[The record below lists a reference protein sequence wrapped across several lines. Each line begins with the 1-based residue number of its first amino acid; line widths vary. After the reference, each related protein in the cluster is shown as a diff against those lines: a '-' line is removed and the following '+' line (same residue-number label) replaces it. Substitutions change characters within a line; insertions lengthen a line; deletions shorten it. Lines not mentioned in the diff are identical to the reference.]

1 MKTDAERLAEL
12 DTHAK
17 KLEAAQVKLVRRL
30 EDLERSCATTQAV
43 IRQVH
48 LALLQDDREFAL
60 RLVLEELSRVETEH
74 KGPPPLSS
82 DRAQADD

>member
-12 DTHAK
+12 DTYAR
-17 KLEAAQVKLVRRL
+17 KLEAAQVESVRRL

-60 RLVLEELSRVETEH
+60 RLVLEELSRVESEH
-74 KGPPPLSS
+74 KGPRPLS
-82 DRAQADD
+82 DRAAC

>member
-12 DTHAK
+12 DTYAK
-17 KLEAAQVKLVRRL
+17 KLEAAQVELVRRL
-30 EDLERSCATTQAV
+30 EDLERSCATMQAV

-48 LALLQDDREFAL
+48 RALVQDDREFAL
-60 RLVLEELSRVETEH
+60 RLVLEELSRVESDH
-74 KGPPPLSS
+74 KGPRQLSS